1 VFIFVVLAVA
11 IGIAF
16 ARGGKFSR
24 LAQINFRLS
33 ALILAGFLIQ
43 VLIFSSPWQDDS
55 QTRALTPYAYLLS
68 LFLLLIALSQNQHLK
83 GMRLIT
89 LGFALNALVIALNG
103 GYMPTTP
110 EARALA
116 GQPVLAPGAV
126 RNNSI
131 GAGADTRL
139 VFFSDIF
146 AIPKGLPFPNV
157 FSVGDVLIALGAAYL
172 IYKGMRGPDGLY
184 DS

>member
-1 VFIFVVLAVA
+1 MFIFIVLAAAV
-11 IGIAF
+11 GIAF
-16 ARGGKFSR
+16 ARGGRFSH
-24 LAQINFRLS
+24 LAQSNFRFS

-43 VLIFSSPWQDDS
+43 VLIYSSLWQDNS
-55 QTRALTPYAYLLS
+55 QTRPLSPYAYLLS
-68 LFLLLIALSQNQHLK
+68 LFLLLIALSQNQHLP

-116 GQPVLAPGAV
+116 GQPVLAPGAI

-131 GAGADTRL
+131 GAGAETRL
-139 VFFSDIF
+139 IFLTDIF
-146 AIPKGLPFPNV
+146 AIPKGVPFPNV
-157 FSVGDVLIALGAAYL
+157 FSVGDILIAIGAAYL
-172 IYKGMRGPDGLY
+172 IYKGMTEDCH
-184 DS
+184 